1 MIVGVIE
8 MRQLVLQWP
17 RFKKKKNS
25 VFLGGV

>member
-17 RFKKKKNS
+17 RLKKKKNS